1 MNIQLLLRHAICAC
15 LFILSQAVYAAV
27 FNIPNG
33 DVTSLKAALVAA
45 NGNGQA
51 DTINLAA
58 GGTYT
63 LTTIDNSSNG
73 ANGLPVIVNDA
84 AGLDLTINGNG
95 ATIQRNAE
103 PGAPEFRILQIG
115 NGAEANC
122 NSLTIKSGK
131 VANGVF
137 PGNAGAAILVSLAT
151 LTLTDCGFSNNI
163 AGLGGAICNDAGSV
177 MLNGG
182 AVVSNTAGQ
191 GGGVYNFE
199 GSLDVRSSTFE
210 QNVVDDGAN
219 GLGGAIANIRG
230 TLALAT
236 STLRANRSDKTG
248 GALYNSGTATLM
260 NSAVNENVA
269 SGAGGGI
276 ANDGELTLLDS
287 QLNLNQSN
295 NLGGGMHTTG
305 TATIE
310 RCEVNENKAIFFAGG
325 GISNFGVIT
334 VESST
339 FNGNNGGRGGAI
351 STFANNPSIPSGATL
366 RNSTFSNN
374 GATQGGA
381 ISNFAST
388 LTLLNSTVSGNI
400 ASVRGGGVHN
410 INGIAD
416 VRSDTFSG
424 NSAMTGGGILNQTIV
439 GQPGVPATLT
449 IQSTIL
455 QAGEDGG
462 NLLNLGATVISD
474 GFNLSSDAAG
484 GDGNTF
490 PGGLLSGEKDIR
502 NRDSN
507 LGPLQDNG
515 GRTATHALLVPSPA
529 IDSGDDSI
537 LAPPLSLATDQ
548 RGTGF
553 PRRNGLHVDR
563 GAFEFGGISP
573 PVLSAVSR
581 KLHGAIPFDINLPL
595 TGNVGI
601 DCRSSGGSNDYQLVI
616 TFASPVAVSG
626 SPQATVISGSATI
639 GTGGLA
645 NGGSVSVSGPVVTVP
660 LTNVT
665 NAQRIEIKLTSVTDG
680 TNIGDLVIPMSILI
694 GDTTGNGSV
703 NASDV
708 SQTKLQSGQAVTGSN
723 FRSDVTVN
731 GSINASDVGAV
742 KSKSGTALEA
752 APASKVPR

>member
-1 MNIQLLLRHAICAC
+1 MQLLLRHATCAC
-15 LFILSQAVYAAV
+15 LFIFSQVVHAAV

-33 DVTSLKAALVAA
+33 DVTTLKAALVAA

-51 DTINLAA
+51 DIINLAA

-122 NSLTIKSGK
+122 NGLTIRSGK
-131 VANGVF
+131 VVNGVF
-137 PGNAGAAILVSLAT
+137 PENAGAAILVSLAT
-151 LTLTDCGFSNNI
+151 LTLTDFGFSDNI
-163 AGLGGAICNDAGSV
+163 AGLGGAICNDAGSI
-177 MLNGG
+177 MLNGVD
-182 AVVSNTAGQ
+182 VVSNTAGQ

-199 GSLDVRSSTFE
+199 GSLDVRDSTFE
-210 QNVVDDGAN
+210 QNVVDDGVD
-219 GLGGAIANIRG
+219 GSGGAITNIRG
-230 TLALAT
+230 TLVLAT
-236 STLRANRSDKTG
+236 STLHANRSDNIG
-248 GALYNSGTATLM
+248 GALYSSGTATLM
-260 NSAVNENVA
+260 NAAVNENVA

-276 ANDGELTLLDS
+276 ANDGELKLFDS
-287 QLNLNQSN
+287 QLNLNQTD
-295 NLGGGMHTTG
+295 NLGGGIHTTG
-305 TATIE
+305 TATLE
-310 RCEVNENKAIFFAGG
+310 RCEINENKAIFFAGG

-339 FNGNNGGRGGAI
+339 FNGNIGGRGGAI

-374 GATQGGA
+374 RGTQGGA

-410 INGIAD
+410 INGIVD

-490 PGGLLSGEKDIR
+490 AGGLLNGEKDIR
-502 NRDSN
+502 NSDSN

-537 LAPPLSLATDQ
+537 LSPPLSLTTDQ
-548 RGTGF
+548 RGIGF
-553 PRRNGLHVDR
+553 ARRNGFHVDR
-563 GAFEFGGISP
+563 GAFESGSISSAP

-595 TGNVGI
+595 TGNVGVE
-601 DCRSSGGSNDYQLVI
+601 CRSSGGSNDYQLVI
-616 TFASPVAVSG
+616 TFASPVAVNG

-645 NGGSVSVSGPVVTVP
+645 NGGIVSVSGPVVTVP

-680 TNIGDLVIPMSILI
+680 INIGDLRHSHEH
-694 GDTTGNGSV
+694 TH
-703 NASDV
+703 
-708 SQTKLQSGQAVTGSN
+708 
-723 FRSDVTVN
+723 R
-731 GSINASDVGAV
+731 
-742 KSKSGTALEA
+742 
-752 APASKVPR
+752 